1 MRKLQILLALV
12 AITGCMGTGSLD
24 AAAATKSK
32 VNLAA
37 EKATPLT
44 TDELF
49 RLYANRSWLWK
60 DGAGYFPSKQR
71 RFVAETGRGRKS
83 SYGDGTWFLTPPGKL
98 CFRATWYA
106 KSGSARAL
114 TCFSHRTKNGV
125 IYQKREPNGEWYV
138 FKNRPTRANDEHR
151 KLRPGDYV
159 SSKLKRIKARL
170 AAAG

>member
-1 MRKLQILLALV
+1 MRKLQILLTLI
-12 AITGCMGTGSLD
+12 AIAGCTGLGSLN

-32 VNLAA
+32 VSLAA

-71 RFVAETGRGRKS
+71 RFIAATGQGRKS
-83 SYGDGTWFLTPPGKL
+83 SYGDGIWFLTSPGKL

-106 KSGSARAL
+106 KSGSAPAL
-114 TCFSHRTKNGV
+114 TCFSHREKNGV

-138 FKNRPTRANDEHR
+138 FRNRPTRAGDEYR
-151 KLRPGDYV
+151 KLRRGDYV
-159 SSKLKRIKARL
+159 SSKLKRIKAKL
-170 AAAG
+170 SAAG